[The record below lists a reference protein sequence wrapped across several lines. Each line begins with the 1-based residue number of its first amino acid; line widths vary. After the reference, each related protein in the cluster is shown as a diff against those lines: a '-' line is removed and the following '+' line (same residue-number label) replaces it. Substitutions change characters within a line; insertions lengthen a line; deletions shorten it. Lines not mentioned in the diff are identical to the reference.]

1 MIALVCGNSKI
12 TVRYVLPDAF
22 YPSMSLDVLKRPMT
36 LFAKMAGRNAKK
48 RTGTASQFIAGA
60 GCRWRSLCF
69 YKSGGSTGN
78 TCLQSLGVETMRL
91 SHGGASAPSDA
102 LSLQV
107 FLSGSFHHSPSIS
120 ANVIF
125 RPVLSKKRD
134 RVVHKSTFSVACP
147 VASDLS
153 AIRFCPLFCAE
164 CRKKPDI
171 LRHPVS
177 KIGRGDRI

>member
-1 MIALVCGNSKI
+1 MRYSGQFLLPTDMIALVCGNSKI

-69 YKSGGSTGN
+69 YKKVGATGAP
-78 TCLQSLGVETMRL
+78 CVQSLGVETMRL

-107 FLSGSFHHSPSIS
+107 F
-120 ANVIF
+120 
-125 RPVLSKKRD
+125 
-134 RVVHKSTFSVACP
+134 CP
-147 VASDLS
+147 VPSVTVRPFLSMLYSD
-153 AIRFCPLFCAE
+153 RFC
-164 CRKKPDI
+164 RKSGTELYI
-171 LRHPVS
+171 NQLLALHVR
-177 KIGRGDRI
+177 